1 MDFDTA
7 FTRLI
12 GEEGG
17 YVNDPQDPGG
27 ETNFGIS
34 KRAYPTEDIK
44 NMTPE
49 RAKFLYKRDYW
60 DRVRADELPAEIR
73 FDLFDVAVNGGVA
86 RAIKLLQGA
95 VDETQDGILGPKTL
109 AAAIAME
116 PFRLVARYNGWRLD
130 YLNDLP
136 TWLRFGKG
144 WAQRVADI
152 LKGT

>member
-44 NMTPE
+44 NMTLA
-49 RAKFLYKRDYW
+49 RAKLIYKVDYW
-60 DRVRADELPAEIR
+60 DKVRADELPAEIR
-73 FDLFDVAVNGGVA
+73 FDLFDVAVNGGIT

-95 VDETQDGILGPKTL
+95 VNETQDGVLGPKTL

-152 LKGT
+152 LKGA

>member
-7 FTRLI
+7 FIRLV

-44 NMTPE
+44 NMTLE

-60 DRVRADELPAEIR
+60 TRVRAEELPAEIR
-73 FDLFDVAVNGGVA
+73 FDLFDVAVNGGVG
-86 RAIKLLQGA
+86 RAVQLLQGA
-95 VDETQDGILGPKTL
+95 VDETQDSVLGPKTL
-109 AAAIAME
+109 AAAVAME
-116 PFRLVARYNGWRLD
+116 PNRLKARYNGWRLD
-130 YLNDLP
+130 YLNKLP
-136 TWLRFGKG
+136 TWPRFGRG
-144 WAQRVADI
+144 WTQRVADI
-152 LKGT
+152 LKGA